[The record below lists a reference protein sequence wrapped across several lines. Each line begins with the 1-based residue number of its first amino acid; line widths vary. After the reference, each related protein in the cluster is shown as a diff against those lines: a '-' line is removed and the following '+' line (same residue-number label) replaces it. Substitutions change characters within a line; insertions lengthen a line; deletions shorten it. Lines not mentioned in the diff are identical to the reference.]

1 LGNDDQSHFSIW
13 RHTIKTLFV
22 DMDGVLCDCDR
33 PFNEWLK
40 QNPESR
46 FPQWEKDSMKTFF
59 RSTAEENRK
68 AGTVWR

>member
-1 LGNDDQSHFSIW
+1 
-13 RHTIKTLFV
+13 
-22 DMDGVLCDCDR
+22 MDGVLCDCDR

-68 AGTVWR
+68 AGTV